1 MRCARLW
8 HFRKCHTELWA
19 ARRQTVARI
28 RRLSLESGGAF
39 GAARG
44 DEVGRKGEKAGE
56 TGVEGEAGGY
66 ADPSESEANQI
77 EDGAEIIL
85 ARNALC
91 GGKIRVGG
99 EQMMTA
105 RHGITPEQIE
115 DDGDED
121 IGGIEKHGGGAL
133 TRLAEIGGENSGG
146 KWDGSDAE
154 EEEEIENQEHV
165 VGALDV
171 IVEAVVIDPHD
182 ADECETDQ
190 EGKVKG
196 PIGQELARKRA
207 AGRRRNLDVE
217 DQQRDGDGED
227 AVGEGFD
234 ARGFRG
240 QWRPPVCERESN

>member
-1 MRCARLW
+1 MR
-8 HFRKCHTELWA
+8 
-19 ARRQTVARI
+19 
-28 RRLSLESGGAF
+28 
-39 GAARG
+39 
-44 DEVGRKGEKAGE
+44 
-56 TGVEGEAGGY
+56 
-66 ADPSESEANQI
+66 
-77 EDGAEIIL
+77 
-85 ARNALC
+85 

-105 RHGITPEQIE
+105 RHGITPKQIE

-121 IGGIEKHGGGAL
+121 IGSIEKNGGGAL
-133 TRLAEIGGENSGG
+133 ARLAEIGGKNSGG

-154 EEEEIENQEHV
+154 EQQEIENQEQII
-165 VGALDV
+165 GALDV
-171 IVEAVVIDPHD
+171 SEEAVVIDPHD
-182 ADECETDQ
+182 ADESETDQ

-240 QWRPPVCERESN
+240 QWRPQVCERESN